1 MDIKEALTFEGLKY
15 FFKKY
20 IRPIQAKINLLGQS
34 ANCEVVN
41 NATTNTVGTVLDG
54 RMGKTLGD
62 RLSTVETRVQNHYD
76 RTGAECSNGGY
87 ASDWDLS
94 TSYQNIGNA
103 WDLVDDKYYKSFS
116 EGGIQVKEGGL
127 YLVFLQVT
135 LRCTGNS
142 KFWGKLVKDGVTIQS
157 YIQPVSL
164 NSTFQGFYCGYFSS
178 GEKLQFLVS
187 KSSDDTT
194 LTAVKGQSYIQIVK
208 LT

>member
-20 IRPIQAKINLLGQS
+20 IRPIQTKINLLGQS

-62 RLSTVETRVQNHYD
+62 RLTTVENRVQNHHD

-87 ASDWDLS
+87 ASDWNLS
-94 TSYQNIGNA
+94 TSYHNIGNA
-103 WDLVDDKYYKSFS
+103 WDLVDNKYYKSFS

-135 LRCTGNS
+135 LRCTGSS
-142 KFWGKLVKDGVTIQS
+142 KFWGKLMKDGANIQS
-157 YIQPVSL
+157 YIRPVSL
-164 NSTFQGFYCGYFSS
+164 DSTFEGFYCGYFAS

-187 KSSDDTT
+187 KSGDDTT
-194 LTAVKGQSYIQIVK
+194 LTAVKGQSYMQLVK